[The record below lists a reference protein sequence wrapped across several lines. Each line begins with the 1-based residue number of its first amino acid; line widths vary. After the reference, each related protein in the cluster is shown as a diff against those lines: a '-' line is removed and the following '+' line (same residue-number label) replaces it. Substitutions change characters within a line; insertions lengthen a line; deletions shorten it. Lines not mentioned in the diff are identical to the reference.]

1 MYKPQCISIKAFNN
15 TSLRNERY
23 NVIINI
29 TMSYIQ
35 IDDVYSS
42 KN

>member
-1 MYKPQCISIKAFNN
+1 MYKTQCISIKAFNN
-15 TSLRNERY
+15 TNLRNERY